1 MSVSK
6 GELTGVWRQMEVIS
20 KTIMTFSDV
29 LFGRPLATSEERA
42 EHIGVAAG
50 IPIFGLDAL
59 TSAAYGPEAAMT
71 LLIPLGL
78 LSLQYTVEII
88 TAILILLAIVF
99 FSYRQTIEAYPS
111 GGGSYTVASEN
122 LGAGAGLLAA
132 AALMIDYILTA
143 AVGISAGVT
152 ALTSAVP
159 SLIPHTLAICLLIL
173 AILTI
178 VNLRGVKDTGAAFIL
193 PTFLFVATLLT
204 VIGVGVYKT
213 YASGGHPMPV
223 TLPPPPA
230 TQTMKYLSLWLL
242 MKAFASGCAAMTG
255 VEAVSNGVMA
265 FKEPRAKNAQRTL
278 SIIIVILMILLYG
291 ITWLSKMYGVTAMEP
306 EARDYQSVLSI
317 LTSAVFGRGWFYYLT
332 MGSVLAA
339 LSLSANTAFADFPR
353 LARAISVH
361 DYLPHVFTIRGRRLL
376 YSHGVYALTTFTGI
390 ILILFGGVTDHLI
403 PLYAIGAFLAFTL
416 SQAGMVVHWKKM
428 PKHPGRLIRLVING
442 VGAVATG
449 LTTIVVLVA
458 KFTAGAW
465 VTALLIPT
473 LIGIMLVVK
482 RHYTRV
488 KREMKDMTPLNTTN
502 LEPPLVVIPMARWD
516 RIAEKALRFGLL
528 MSKDLKIL
536 HVHSDDEDAGL
547 EEEWNDKI
555 KAPIEKEGLP
565 MPELVSIPSTYRFII
580 NPLMDYILELEE
592 KNPGRKIAVLLPELV
607 VRHWWEN
614 ALHNQRV
621 QLLKLLLLVRGNQRI
636 VVVNIPWYL

>member
-1 MSVSK
+1 MSF
-6 GELTGVWRQMEVIS
+6 T
-20 KTIMTFSDV
+20 DV

-42 EHIGVAAG
+42 EHIGVSAG

-78 LSLQYTVEII
+78 AGLQYTVPII
-88 TAILILLAIVF
+88 TAILILLAIVY

-111 GGGSYTVASEN
+111 GGGSYTVATEN
-122 LGAGAGLLAA
+122 LGEGPGLLAA

-159 SLIPHTLAICLLIL
+159 RLIPHTLALCLMIL
-173 AILTI
+173 AILAI

-193 PTFLFVATLLT
+193 PTFLFVGTLLT
-204 VIGVGVYKT
+204 MIGVGVYKT
-213 YASGGHPMPV
+213 YVSGGHPVPV
-223 TLPPPPA
+223 AAPPPPA
-230 TQTMKYLSLWLL
+230 VQTVKYLSLWLL

-265 FKEPRAKNAQRTL
+265 FEEPRARRAQRTL

-291 ITWLSKMYGVTAMEP
+291 ITWLSRMYRITAMEP
-306 EARDYQSVLSI
+306 DAHDYQSVLSI
-317 LTSAVFGRGWFYYLT
+317 LTSAVFGRGWFYFLT

-353 LARAISVH
+353 LARAIAQH
-361 DYLPHVFTIRGRRLL
+361 DYLPHVFTLRGRRLL
-376 YSHGVYALTTFTGI
+376 YSHGVYALTGFTAV
-390 ILILFGGVTDHLI
+390 ILILFGGVTDRLI

-416 SQAGMVVHWKKM
+416 SQAGMVVHWM
-428 PKHPGRLIRLVING
+428 NMEKHPGRGWHAFVNG

-449 LTTIVVLVA
+449 ITTIVVLVA
-458 KFTAGAW
+458 KFRAGAW
-465 VTALLIPT
+465 VTALLVPT
-473 LIGIMLVVK
+473 LIGIMMVVK
-482 RHYTRV
+482 RHYSRV
-488 KREMKDMTPLNTTN
+488 KREMKDMMPLNLAN
-502 LEPPLVVIPMARWD
+502 LQEPIVVIPMARWD
-516 RIAEKALRFGLL
+516 RITEKALRFGLL
-528 MSKDLKIL
+528 MSKELKVV
-536 HVHSDDEDAGL
+536 HVHSDDEPEGL
-547 EEEWNDKI
+547 EEVWEDKI
-555 KAPIEKEGLP
+555 LKPITQERLQE
-565 MPELVSIPSTYRFII
+565 PELVTIPSTYRFII
-580 NPLMDYILELEE
+580 NPLMHYILELEE

-621 QLLKLLLLVRGNQRI
+621 QLLKLLLLVKGNQRI

>member
-1 MSVSK
+1 
-6 GELTGVWRQMEVIS
+6 
-20 KTIMTFSDV
+20 MTFTDV

-71 LLIPLGL
+71 LLIPMGMAG
-78 LSLQYTVEII
+78 LQYTVPII
-88 TAILILLAIVF
+88 TAILILLVIVF

-111 GGGSYTVASEN
+111 GGGSYTVATEN
-122 LGAGAGLLAA
+122 LGEGPGLLAA

-159 SLIPHTLAICLLIL
+159 VLIPHTLALCLVIL
-173 AILTI
+173 ALLAI

-193 PTFLFVATLLT
+193 PTFLFVGTLLT
-204 VIGVGVYKT
+204 MIGVGVYRT
-213 YASGGHPMPV
+213 YLSGGHPVPV

-230 TQTMKYLSLWLL
+230 VQTVKYLSIWLL

-265 FKEPRAKNAQRTL
+265 FEEPRAKKAQRTL
-278 SIIIVILMILLYG
+278 SIIVATLMVLLYG
-291 ITWLSKMYGVTAMEP
+291 ITWLSKMYGITAMEP
-306 EARDYQSVLSI
+306 DAHNYQSVLSI
-317 LTSAVFGRGWFYYLT
+317 LTAAVFGRGWFYFLT

-353 LARAISVH
+353 LARAIAQH
-361 DYLPHVFTIRGRRLL
+361 DYLPHVFTLRGRRLL
-376 YSHGVYALTTFTGI
+376 FSHGVYALTGFTAV
-390 ILILFGGVTDHLI
+390 ILILFGGVTDRLI

-416 SQAGMVVHWKKM
+416 SQAGMVVHWMKM
-428 PKHPGRLIRLVING
+428 EKHPGRLWHAFVNG
-442 VGAVATG
+442 IGAVATG
-449 LTTIVVLVA
+449 ITTIVVLVA
-458 KFTAGAW
+458 KFAAGAW
-465 VTALLIPT
+465 VTALLVPT
-473 LIGIMLVVK
+473 LIGIMMIVK
-482 RHYTRV
+482 RHYSRV
-488 KREMKDMTPLNTTN
+488 KREMKDMMPLNLAN
-502 LEPPLVVIPMARWD
+502 LEEPIVVIPMARWD
-516 RIAEKALRFGLL
+516 RITEKALRFGLL
-528 MSKDLKIL
+528 MSKDLKVV
-536 HVHSDDEDAGL
+536 HVHSDDEPEGL
-547 EEEWNDKI
+547 EEVWEDKI
-555 KAPIEKEGLP
+555 LAPIKKEKLHE
-565 MPELVSIPSTYRFII
+565 PELVTIPSTYRFII
-580 NPLMDYILELEE
+580 NPLMDYILELEK
-592 KNPGRKIAVLLPELV
+592 KNPGRKVAVLLPEMV

-621 QLLKLLLLVRGNQRI
+621 QLLKLLLLLKGNQRI